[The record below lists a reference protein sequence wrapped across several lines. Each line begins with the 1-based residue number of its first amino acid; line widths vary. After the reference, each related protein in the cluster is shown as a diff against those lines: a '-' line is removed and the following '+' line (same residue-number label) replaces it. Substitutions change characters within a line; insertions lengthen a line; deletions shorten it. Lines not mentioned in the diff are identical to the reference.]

1 MKKIIA
7 LVLCL
12 ACVVSLAYAVQG
24 GNATKKT
31 TGASGTQVLLSRPQS
46 SDYYALESYTWPIFK
61 GVTDAGAV
69 SDTFNFIEAD
79 NIWAAGYARDLQLNI
94 VTTKATSSP
103 TDSGAIDLWIWCGGD
118 SLVWYQPMRY
128 APMGTDTAT
137 LFTDCGLAAARAKIT
152 HIVSSATISVNLG
165 DFLGPNFFA
174 KRWKFIATSSAT
186 AAAFGANDSTK
197 VSLTVTKLKRN

>member
-12 ACVVSLAYAVQG
+12 ACVVSLALAVQG

-46 SDYYALESYTWPIFK
+46 ADYYALESYTWPVFK

-79 NIWAAGYARDLQLNI
+79 NIWAAGYAKDIQVNI
-94 VTTKATSSP
+94 VTAKATSSP

-128 APMGTDTAT
+128 SPMGTDTAS
-137 LFTDCGLAAARAKIT
+137 LFNELSTGRAALK
-152 HIVSSATISVNLG
+152 HIPSVATISVNLG
-165 DFLGPNFFA
+165 DLLGPNFFA
-174 KRWKFIATSSAT
+174 KRWKFIATAVVAAT
-186 AAAFGANDSTK
+186 GFGTNDSTK